1 MLEKRNETKR
11 SETRRDVTKGKERE
25 MSMREIAREAPPNND
40 AQVREIR
47 GKKRKT
53 TARWGIA

>member
-1 MLEKRNETKR
+1 M
-11 SETRRDVTKGKERE
+11 TKGKEKE

-40 AQVREIR
+40 AQVRVIR